1 MRVIDLIRGEK
12 PCLSFEVFPPK
23 TSANYQSIQE
33 ATEKIAALGPDF
45 ISVTYGARRRNQRL
59 YGFDL
64 RSFAGKIP
72 CAHFG
77 TLKLHQFLA

>member
-45 ISVTYGARRRNQRL
+45 ISVTYGA
-59 YGFDL
+59 
-64 RSFAGKIP
+64 
-72 CAHFG
+72 
-77 TLKLHQFLA
+77 

>member
-45 ISVTYGARRRNQRL
+45 ISVTYGAEEEPAIIR
-59 YGFDL
+59 F
-64 RSFAGKIP
+64 RSPLICRKNTMCPFW
-72 CAHFG
+72 H
-77 TLKLHQFLA
+77 T